1 MCVAS
6 PGKIIEINGD
16 TAVVDYS
23 GNKTN
28 AALGIVDAKIGDWAQ
43 ASLGIRRSPLGD
55 TATVPTFGPS
65 GRQERLNCCAKNRRI
80 KVLSHFRMIS
90 SSYSPAKACFAR

>member
-16 TAVVDYS
+16 TSVVDYS

-28 AALGIVDAKIGDWAQ
+28 AALGIVDAKIGDWVLVHAGLVIQVLPDDEAQ
-43 ASLGIRRSPLGD
+43 YMRELFNDLE
-55 TATVPTFGPS
+55 
-65 GRQERLNCCAKNRRI
+65 Q
-80 KVLSHFRMIS
+80 LS
-90 SSYSPAKACFAR
+90 K

>member
-6 PGKIIEINGD
+6 PGKIIEINVD

-28 AALGIVDAKIGDWAQ
+28 AALGIVDAKIGDWVLVHAGLVIQVLPNDEAQ
-43 ASLGIRRSPLGD
+43 YMRELFNDLE
-55 TATVPTFGPS
+55 
-65 GRQERLNCCAKNRRI
+65 Q
-80 KVLSHFRMIS
+80 LS
-90 SSYSPAKACFAR
+90 K

>member
-28 AALGIVDAKIGDWAQ
+28 AALGIVDAKIGDWVLVHAGLVIQ
-43 ASLGIRRSPLGD
+43 VLLMMRRNICASFS
-55 TATVPTFGPS
+55 TT
-65 GRQERLNCCAKNRRI
+65 LNN
-80 KVLSHFRMIS
+80 
-90 SSYSPAKACFAR
+90 

>member
-23 GNKTN
+23 GNKTSV
-28 AALGIVDAKIGDWAQ
+28 ALGIVDAKIGDWVLVHAGLVIQVLPNDEAQ
-43 ASLGIRRSPLGD
+43 YMRELFNDLE
-55 TATVPTFGPS
+55 
-65 GRQERLNCCAKNRRI
+65 Q
-80 KVLSHFRMIS
+80 LS
-90 SSYSPAKACFAR
+90 K

>member
-6 PGKIIEINGD
+6 PGKIIEINAD

-28 AALGIVDAKIGDWAQ
+28 AALGIVDAKVGDWVLVHAGLVIQVLPDDEAQ
-43 ASLGIRRSPLGD
+43 YMRELFNDLE
-55 TATVPTFGPS
+55 
-65 GRQERLNCCAKNRRI
+65 Q
-80 KVLSHFRMIS
+80 LS
-90 SSYSPAKACFAR
+90 K

>member
-28 AALGIVDAKIGDWAQ
+28 ATLGIVDAKIGDWVLVHAGLVIQVLPDDEAQ
-43 ASLGIRRSPLGD
+43 YMRELFNDLE
-55 TATVPTFGPS
+55 
-65 GRQERLNCCAKNRRI
+65 Q
-80 KVLSHFRMIS
+80 LS
-90 SSYSPAKACFAR
+90 K

>member
-6 PGKIIEINGD
+6 PGKIIEINED

-28 AALGIVDAKIGDWAQ
+28 AALGIVDAKIGDWVLVHAGLVIQVLPDDEAQ
-43 ASLGIRRSPLGD
+43 YMRELFNDLE
-55 TATVPTFGPS
+55 
-65 GRQERLNCCAKNRRI
+65 Q
-80 KVLSHFRMIS
+80 LS
-90 SSYSPAKACFAR
+90 K